1 MVGDDMK
8 KGFTLA
14 ELLGV
19 IAVLGIIALITVP
32 AINRSLD
39 SGREDLY
46 ETQIKKKKK
55 GGEDYYLE
63 HLSELPT
70 ATGDIKCDLTIE
82 VLQKNGYL
90 PMDIKNPKTNDN
102 FSQLT
107 SVCVEMVG
115 PNEYRYSVKEAN

>member
-1 MVGDDMK
+1 MNN

-19 IAVLGIIALITVP
+19 IAILGVIALITVP

-46 ETQIKKKKK
+46 ETQNEQLKK
-55 GGEDYYLE
+55 GGEDYYTE
-63 HLSELPT
+63 HLDEMPVSV
-70 ATGDIKCDLTIE
+70 GDKACQTIE
-82 VLQKNGYL
+82 NLQKNGYL
-90 PMDIKNPKTNDN
+90 PVDIKNPKTNDN

-107 SVCVEMVG
+107 KVCIEKVGATEYAYDVEEV
-115 PNEYRYSVKEAN
+115 E